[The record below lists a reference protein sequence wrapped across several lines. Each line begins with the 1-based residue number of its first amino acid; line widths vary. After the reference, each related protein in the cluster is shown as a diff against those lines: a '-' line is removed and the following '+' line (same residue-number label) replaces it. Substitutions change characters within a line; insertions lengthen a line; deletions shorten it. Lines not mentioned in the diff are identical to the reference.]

1 MLANTATLIESLQ
14 SESQFCSG
22 WLISHRKRNDIQFR
36 TQWSESGITRLFNRI
51 ISQPHTFSA

>member
-1 MLANTATLIESLQ
+1 MLATTETLIKSLE

-36 TQWSESGITRLFNRI
+36 TQWSESGVRLFNRI
-51 ISQPHTFSA
+51 ISRPHTFSA